1 MNLTSLPK
9 INFYRNTPL
18 PSSKPNS
25 MKKRGGIGANF
36 YSLDPD
42 LVNQQRG
49 SIKGGVKSAAK
60 GAAYG
65 VGFTVGAMENA
76 VKGMVAAIFR
86 KQNQRNRQKFNAAR
100 ARSSVQADSVS
111 TLIPSVNANTIALNQ
126 LGATTNSIT
135 SSLGQVLKIE
145 QARYKEERLAR
156 RKSFKP
162 TFTKREPV
170 KFGLGGLASSLFSK
184 MGSFWNAISG
194 LIGGLLKY
202 LFIRGILEWMAD
214 PKNKQKI
221 VSILET
227 GKKIVTFLYNF
238 TKGRIVGI
246 IDGLSKAFDGEKSLQ
261 ERLGGALGALT
272 NFGMLMLGIRWLTNP
287 LKIIKDVRTVLGGF
301 RTALS
306 IFIKFLKIPF
316 VIAGGLLNFVTKPFR
331 PRRRFGR
338 GGGALSTLAK
348 FALVGGAVA
357 GGVAL
362 QQKYNTDPEF
372 KEYVDKNIED
382 ATAWTQERWEEFS
395 QWSGDRLQ
403 EANAA
408 AGSLIGEIKEQGN
421 QLLEPAEGITPI
433 GEEGQTVQGFTNE
446 YLDQFFGK
454 VSERFDINEE
464 NIQGIN
470 ESSGRMI
477 EDLARN
483 NKGLTENIGKTLEA
497 LNNAGVDTQIPL
509 PEFSTGGIFKLPNKD
524 KGGYIQGPKSGYP
537 VSLDGGKSA
546 SFIGHGTEY
555 VSKKKDGSAFVIP
568 IDTPHTDRNPNLQI
582 KRTQEALSQ
591 GYGLKG
597 MSIGGSFSTGL
608 SGSDG
613 MFGLGTTGPAPALPL
628 PSPSAL
634 KPSVI
639 SPVNGL
645 SRAAELERIRG
656 QAAIRSIGSSTN
668 ADKILTGRSRSP
680 LVNQIAQDSLNRLAF
695 GSPKASEKYGNA
707 LWGGTFGGPNHN
719 PIRPIPGGLTKQP
732 MVSPEKKKE
741 LPWWKRG
748 LNAVSNAILG
758 SPLFP
763 SPLVEQRPPSAPM
776 GGPTLPSSPPK
787 SGPTLPSGPPKSGPR
802 REPTR
807 PYIFNPEDARRF
819 PGMHQ
824 TTPPDAGGFKLPG
837 WFQNIQ
843 DLIRGGNQSTPAPS
857 STKLTP
863 RQEMLQQRYAA
874 IKRSGDQQAIYDFQ
888 RRYGGRTPGIPTNK
902 DGKGNSWGYKFG
914 TMLENEFYDE
924 RWYEGGDGGTNLP
937 DLPVIL
943 RPFLE
948 GRSKGGGYKPK
959 MHGPQIRM
967 QPGPHELQYAPRGGW
982 ITGPISGY
990 PVSVKGKNRPDFIAH
1005 GTEYIA
1011 KKPTGEYSVL
1021 PYHGKGGEM
1030 EKLSRLSAGME
1041 GFKVPSR
1048 APRDADF
1055 RSPSSEIGSVHPG
1068 KPGFFL
1074 GGFLKGAGNFISGAV
1089 KGIGSLFGG
1098 GSKPAAPSLGS
1109 FDVGDIFNIGT
1120 PKFQVPDWS
1129 ENPLLMS
1136 DGPGSPGGPA
1146 LGGFDFGNIFNID
1159 LSTSFSKPENPW
1171 ANLNPL
1177 TQASI
1182 AQGQKWGFQYNDD
1195 GSIKGGS
1202 IIPGIMRQ
1210 AGGLGREIGAMFGN
1224 EDLGGSIGG
1233 TLFKIFGGGG
1243 SNPDGSP
1250 NFNDIL
1256 QSAAGLAG
1264 QLFKDKEGLLGDIG
1278 NYSNIFF
1285 GPGADR
1291 FTFGEKVALAIQHGL
1306 HGSKY
1311 SKYVRPIAQALGV
1324 DINNSVAWAR
1334 ELNGEGLAGP
1344 NSDAA
1349 QAASEV
1355 GPSGPNS
1362 ATPGGSFDEE
1372 AGMQGGGLKAAIKS
1386 GKGIL
1391 SKGFSV
1397 FNHPY
1402 FRNNKWSEFGAN
1414 TGIGFAQG
1422 GGEKAVGQRHAM
1434 GLALNVGDFRETGRL
1449 SRLTSLANDLYSR
1462 KQDEKLV
1469 NVTYDNWGSW
1479 MLGEEREGPGKYGF
1493 PDTLHLGYAK
1503 ESKGSAGS
1511 SLGPVQGGLTEAQ
1524 AMATAQTVGD
1534 QMPSSATVAETA
1546 AAVNAIT
1553 NDAQRSGGD
1562 LGSVL
1567 ADYGF
1572 NNQKFFDTWNSDKL
1586 AEMYDPANAN
1596 MDFENIFGSNLGVNY
1611 AETMQMA
1618 TDPNTLFGSLVAEG
1632 KPEGEAENMVNA
1644 FNFVRDGEGLKFKSD
1659 SISGYEAPIKLDF
1672 GLGSMGTGPVDH
1684 FTTDTLDLVGRN
1696 TYERVSSSGSGE
1708 NYGKSTG
1715 PNQFPFFPPKN
1726 RTPQESQQQQGPAT
1740 GDIEDVARIP
1750 NNPAGAQEGQE
1761 GVGPDMKGNNVSQR
1775 QSEISQNA
1783 EKTGAYRYATQ
1794 ERSFAQSKITEQ
1806 GSNMVRA
1813 AIARVEGIN
1822 ADVKSAVADAQARVA
1837 QMQQASGSQQ
1847 GTGSSQQA
1855 GNIGLLAQMGR
1866 FLGPG

>member
-9 INFYRNTPL
+9 INFYKNTPI
-18 PSSKPNS
+18 PSSRPNPTR
-25 MKKRGGIGANF
+25 KRGGIGGNF
-36 YSLDPD
+36 YSIDPD

-49 SIKGGVKSAAK
+49 SIKGGIKSGAK

-65 VGFTVGAMENA
+65 AGLTVGAMENA

-86 KQNQRNRQKFNAAR
+86 KQNQRNRQKYNAAR
-100 ARSSVQADSVS
+100 ARSSAQADSVS
-111 TLIPSVNANTIALNQ
+111 TLAPLINANTVAMNR
-126 LGATTNSIT
+126 LGATTNSIA

-145 QARYKEERLAR
+145 QSRYKQESLAR
-156 RKSFKP
+156 RQAFKP
-162 TFTKREPV
+162 TYTKREPV
-170 KFGLGGLASSLFSK
+170 KFGLGGLSQSLFRK
-184 MGSFWNAISG
+184 MGSFWDAISG

-221 VSILET
+221 VSILEV

-238 TKGRIVGI
+238 TKGRVVGI
-246 IDGLSKAFDGEKSLQ
+246 IDGLAKAFDGEKSLQ
-261 ERLGGALGALT
+261 ERLGGALRALT

-287 LKIIKDVRTVLGGF
+287 LKIIKDVKTVLGGF
-301 RTALS
+301 RTALT

-316 VIAGGLLNFVTKPFR
+316 VIAGGILGAVTRPFR

-348 FALVGGAVA
+348 FAVVGGVVA
-357 GGVAL
+357 GGAAL
-362 QQKYNTDPEF
+362 KNQYDTDPEF
-372 KEYVDKNIED
+372 KAYVDENIGK
-382 ATAWTQERWEEFS
+382 ATEWTQEKWTQFS
-395 QWSGDRLQ
+395 TWTTERLQ
-403 EANAA
+403 EANTA
-408 AGSLIGEIKEQGN
+408 AGSLIGELKGESAQ
-421 QLLEPAEGITPI
+421 QQTAAESITPI
-433 GEEGQTVQGFTNE
+433 GEDGQTIQGFAND

-470 ESSGRMI
+470 ESTGRMV

-483 NKGLTENIGKTLEA
+483 NKGLTENLGKVLES
-497 LNNAGVDTQIPL
+497 LNNAGVNTQIPL
-509 PEFSTGGIFKLPNKD
+509 PEFSRGGALKLPNRD
-524 KGGYIQGPKSGYP
+524 QGGYIKGPKSGYP

-546 SFIGHGTEY
+546 SFIGHGTEF

-582 KRTQEALSQ
+582 KRTQEAIRQ

-597 MSIGGSFSTGL
+597 MSIGGSWRT
-608 SGSDG
+608 
-613 MFGLGTTGPAPALPL
+613 PA
-628 PSPSAL
+628 S
-634 KPSVI
+634 
-639 SPVNGL
+639 
-645 SRAAELERIRG
+645 ELAQLRG
-656 QAAIRSIGSSTN
+656 NAAINSIAQSTN
-668 ADKILTGRSRSP
+668 ASRILSGNSRNP
-680 LVNQIAQDSLNRLAF
+680 LSNMIAKDSLNRSAF
-695 GSPKASEKYGNA
+695 GSIFG
-707 LWGGTFGGPNHN
+707 GGTPAPIVGGLNKQPLVAPIPNAAPTPGIVAPVPYTPPLGGP
-719 PIRPIPGGLTKQP
+719 RK
-732 MVSPEKKKE
+732 
-741 LPWWKRG
+741 
-748 LNAVSNAILG
+748 
-758 SPLFP
+758 
-763 SPLVEQRPPSAPM
+763 
-776 GGPTLPSSPPK
+776 
-787 SGPTLPSGPPKSGPR
+787 
-802 REPTR
+802 EPTR
-807 PYIFNPEDARRF
+807 PFIFNPEDARRWNPWNHDF
-819 PGMHQ
+819 L
-824 TTPPDAGGFKLPG
+824 PPDAGRGNVFT
-837 WFQNIQ
+837 
-843 DLIRGGNQSTPAPS
+843 DLWRNLTGANRRNETTS
-857 STKLTP
+857 SSQITP
-863 RQEMLQQRYAA
+863 RQRMLQQRYDA
-874 IKRSGDQQAIYDFQ
+874 ILRSGDKRAIYDFR
-888 RRYGGRTPGIPTNK
+888 RRYGGRTPGIPKNK

-959 MHGPQIRM
+959 MHGPQIQM
-967 QPGPHELQYAPRGGW
+967 QPGPHQLQYAPRGGW
-982 ITGPISGY
+982 ITGPLSGY

-1005 GTEYIA
+1005 GTEYIS

-1030 EKLSRLSAGME
+1030 EKFSRLSAGME

-1048 APRDADF
+1048 APRGADF
-1055 RSPSSEIGSVHPG
+1055 KNPSSEVGSIHPG
-1068 KPGFFL
+1068 KPGYFL
-1074 GGFLKGAGNFISGAV
+1074 GGLF
-1089 KGIGSLFGG
+1089 KGIGNAVSGAAKSIGSAIGGLFGG
-1098 GSKPAAPSLGS
+1098 GSKPAAPATPSFGS
-1109 FDVGDIFNIGT
+1109 FDVGNIFNLDT
-1120 PKFQVPDWS
+1120 PKFQAPG
-1129 ENPLLMS
+1129 NIFS
-1136 DGPGSPGGPA
+1136 DSPGSSGGPA
-1146 LGGFDFGNIFNID
+1146 LGGFDIGNIFNID
-1159 LSTSFSKPENPW
+1159 LGLGSFSKPKNPW

-1210 AGGLGREIGAMFGN
+1210 AGGLGKEIGAMFGN
-1224 EDLGGSIGG
+1224 EGLGSSIGS

-1243 SNPDGSP
+1243 SNADGTAS
-1250 NFNDIL
+1250 FGDIL
-1256 QSAAGLAG
+1256 SSAAGLAG
-1264 QLFKDKEGLLGDIG
+1264 ELFKDKKGLLGDIG
-1278 NYSNIFF
+1278 NYANIFF

-1311 SKYVRPIAQALGV
+1311 SKFVRPIAQALGV
-1324 DINNSVAWAR
+1324 DINQSVAWAR

-1349 QAASEV
+1349 QAAADV

-1362 ATPGGSFDEE
+1362 ATPGGNFDEE
-1372 AGMQGGGLKAAIKS
+1372 AGMPGGGIKAAIKS

-1422 GGEKAVGQRHAM
+1422 GGEKAVGQRHQI

-1479 MLGEEREGPGKYGF
+1479 MLGEEREGPGKFGF

-1503 ESKGSAGS
+1503 ESKGPSGS
-1511 SLGPVQGGLTEAQ
+1511 SLGPVQGGLTETQ
-1524 AMATAQTVGD
+1524 AAAVAQTAGANV
-1534 QMPSSATVAETA
+1534 PSNATVGETA
-1546 AAVNAIT
+1546 AAVNAMT
-1553 NDAQRSGGD
+1553 NQAQRQGGD
-1562 LGSVL
+1562 LGNVL
-1567 ADYGF
+1567 QDYGF
-1572 NNQKFFDTWNSDKL
+1572 NNQSFFQNWNADKL
-1586 AEMYDPANAN
+1586 AEMYDPANAS
-1596 MDFENIFGSNLGVNY
+1596 MDFADILGSNIGANY
-1611 AETMQMA
+1611 ADTMQLA
-1618 TDPNTLFGSLVAEG
+1618 TNPTALFQTLESEG
-1632 KPEGEAENMVNA
+1632 KPSGEAENMVNA
-1644 FNFVRDGEGLKFKSD
+1644 FSFMKDGEGLKFKSD
-1659 SISGYEAPIKLDF
+1659 SLSGYEPPIKLDF
-1672 GLGSMGTGPVDH
+1672 GLGSTGSSPVNH

-1696 TYERVSSSGSGE
+1696 VYERVSSSGSSE
-1708 NYGKSTG
+1708 NYGKSDG
-1715 PNQFPFFPPKN
+1715 PNQFPFFMPKN
-1726 RTPQESQQQQGPAT
+1726 RTPQEPAQQQGPAK
-1740 GDIEDVARIP
+1740 GGIEDVARIP

-1761 GVGPDMKGNNVSQR
+1761 GVGPDMKGNNISQK

-1783 EKTGAYRYATQ
+1783 EKTGAYRHATQ
-1794 ERSFAQSKITEQ
+1794 ERMFAQSKISEQ
-1806 GSNMVRA
+1806 GGNMVRA
-1813 AIARVEGIN
+1813 AIARVEAIN
-1822 ADVKSAVADAQARVA
+1822 ADVKAAVADAQARVA

-1866 FLGPG
+1866 ALGQAA